1 MMNRSIMARHNGK
14 RLSVFN
20 NSDHHGHAHILG
32 KGVGSVLLQT
42 NGSGGA
48 SAYQDAPSA
57 YLRRGDKEEKNVVM
71 GNGLKE
77 RIKEV
82 KENPLKENRF
92 EKLKKLNLKNKNITF

>member
-1 MMNRSIMARHNGK
+1 MMNRSIMPRHHGK

-57 YLRRGDKEEKNVVM
+57 YLRRGDKEPKNIVM

-92 EKLKKLNLKNKNITF
+92 EKLKKLNLKKQNITF